1 MRNRLVSSL
10 ELFIAVIMLSTVM
23 ASAQTIT
30 IQTYQGYD
38 AVANEVLIKFEQ
50 AAPDD
55 ALGQAKISTDVQQAE
70 ISADIDQVQ
79 GVGSA
84 GWLLFHSASRDVPT
98 LMGMLTGA
106 SSVAYVEP
114 NWVQHVA
121 AVPNDPYFPFQ
132 WGLQNTGQSVG
143 GIIGTPGADIGA
155 TSAWNISTGSA
166 SVLVGVVDTGIDYT
180 HSDLA
185 ANTWSA
191 PLSYSFEQGTT
202 EYTCPAGS
210 HGWNTLTNSCDP
222 TDDNGHGTEVSGVI
236 GAVGNNGVGVAGV
249 NWTTTILAAKACDSQ
264 GKCANANVINALQ
277 YMEGVKCYFGG
288 RSGEANIRVLNNSYG
303 GSPYQQALYTE
314 IGNVYEADML
324 FVAAAGDSGSNN
336 TTPFYPASYSQGNIV
351 SVAAFD
357 NRDLLAS
364 TANNPPDS
372 FSSNYGSTSVHL
384 GAPGVII
391 ETTTL
396 AGFSYFSGTSAAS
409 PFVAGAGALSLSQC
423 LGDTQWLVPN
433 IVNNVVKT
441 SALTGKTITGGRVNA
456 YNSVYAASQACPGT
470 GDGYLTGT
478 EQSKTI
484 HPGQIIYDQGSV
496 SLTVNGKTETAFYGQ
511 GSTAYSVGSS
521 LISAINNDSTSPVR
535 AHLSFTGITQS
546 YVWVMLSAKT
556 TGSGTCYT
564 MSASYT
570 YDTTDF
576 KGPSFQLFPTQSAL
590 VGCK

>member
-1 MRNRLVSSL
+1 M
-10 ELFIAVIMLSTVM
+10 IGTVM
-23 ASAQTIT
+23 TSAQTIT

-38 AVANEVLIKFEQ
+38 AVADEVLIKFEQ
-50 AAPDD
+50 AVTDD
-55 ALGQAKISTDVQQAE
+55 AQGQAKISADIQQAE
-70 ISADIDQVQ
+70 FTADIDSVQ
-79 GVGSA
+79 TVGSA
-84 GWLLFHSASRDVPT
+84 GWMLFHSVSYDVPT
-98 LMGMLTGA
+98 LMSMLTGA

-132 WGLQNTGQSVG
+132 WGSQNTGQSIG
-143 GIIGTPGADIGA
+143 GIVGTPGADIGA

-180 HSDLA
+180 HSDLT
-185 ANTWSA
+185 ANVWSA
-191 PLSYSFEQGTT
+191 PQGYAFEQGTS

-236 GAVGNNGVGVAGV
+236 GAVGNNNLGVAGV
-249 NWTTTILAAKACDSQ
+249 NWTTTIIAAKACNSQ
-264 GKCANANVINALQ
+264 GQCTNANIINALQ

-303 GSPYQQALYTE
+303 GAPYQQALYTE

-336 TTPFYPASYSQGNIV
+336 NTTPFYPASYNVGNVV
-351 SVAAFD
+351 SVAGFD

-364 TANNPPDS
+364 KVNNPPDS
-372 FSSNYGSTSVHL
+372 YSSNYGSTSVHL
-384 GAPGVII
+384 GAPGEII

-396 AGFSYFSGTSAAS
+396 AGISYFSGTSAAS
-409 PFVAGAGALSLSQC
+409 PYVAGTGGLSLSKC
-423 LGDTQWLVPN
+423 LGDTQWLAPN
-433 IVNNVVKT
+433 ILNNVVKT

-496 SLTVNGKTETAFYGQ
+496 SLTVNGKKETAYYGQ
-511 GSTAYSVGSS
+511 GSTALSLGTA
-521 LISAINNDSTSPVR
+521 LISAINNDSTCPVR
-535 AHLSFTGITQS
+535 AHMSFTGITSS
-546 YVWVMLSAKT
+546 YVWIMLSAKT

-570 YDTTDF
+570 YDSTDF
-576 KGPSFQLFPTQSAL
+576 RGPSFQLFPTQSAL